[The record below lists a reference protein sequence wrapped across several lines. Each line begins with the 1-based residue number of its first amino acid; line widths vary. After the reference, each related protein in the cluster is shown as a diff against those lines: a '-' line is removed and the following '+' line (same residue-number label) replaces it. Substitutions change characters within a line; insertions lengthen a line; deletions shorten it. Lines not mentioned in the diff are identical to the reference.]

1 MQIAHDRYQVGS
13 PEVGRAPAA
22 VAPHDDEHAVSGG
35 ISHEPVSER
44 VGRRVGD
51 RHGDS
56 SGSRHENTK

>member
-1 MQIAHDRYQVGS
+1 MQIAQDRYQVGG

-44 VGRRVGD
+44 V
-51 RHGDS
+51 
-56 SGSRHENTK
+56 